1 MDNANDVNTVLK
13 SSGVEKDFAQKA
25 LKRSIFSDDATIAL
39 KGLKNSGDSLTSLEN
54 IFTGIGTTLKAT
66 LTNPLTWIAG
76 AGIAA
81 VGALI
86 YKATEFDRAVNTSTK
101 SQSAYASSANE
112 LSELTSQLDT
122 AAARISELQALKQ
135 QQKISPAESTEL
147 NLLILQN
154 SELERQILLKEK
166 SASRLSDIAVNDAL
180 SALKQKNTVDLVPT
194 ENSENGSDTKKVYD
208 DFGTAY
214 YAYDQT
220 DILTAT

>member
-1 MDNANDVNTVLK
+1 M
-13 SSGVEKDFAQKA
+13 
-25 LKRSIFSDDATIAL
+25 
-39 KGLKNSGDSLTSLEN
+39 
-54 IFTGIGTTLKAT
+54 
-66 LTNPLTWIAG
+66 
-76 AGIAA
+76 
-81 VGALI
+81 I

-147 NLLILQN
+147 DLLMLQN
-154 SELERQILLKEK
+154 SGLERQILLKEK

-214 YAYDQT
+214 YAYDKT
-220 DILTAT
+220 DILTATEKEIQKLEDLKETKASLMAEIKNPLTSSERKTEAEKKNFRTQKLK